1 MLRFALECDPVVR
14 VRDVEPND
22 ATVGQD
28 HFVLRDRWRTWETRQ
43 RGNQGALEVGL
54 RRSEARR
61 ARRQDLTELNDTGA
75 APRADRG
82 DATGEVRDRGQAPA
96 EAVIDGALEPWWL
109 EPASQVEKGAGRRR
123 HSQAVAPDDVD
134 GIERP
139 DAVNGHPAQSRLSR
153 DEHRDVQRR
162 SNSGQL
168 PHMAGG
174 IERHRGAGARGQP

>member
-1 MLRFALECDPVVR
+1 CVREPVESTGPRTQFTIPSPLHDLADPRASLRDVVVGERKDPPAHRDQHVALRLIAGPVGVTRVVGVAVALECDPVVR

-61 ARRQDLTELNDTGA
+61 ARRQDLAELNDTGA

-96 EAVIDGALEPWWL
+96 EAVIEGALEPWWL
-109 EPASQVEKGAGRRR
+109 EP
-123 HSQAVAPDDVD
+123 
-134 GIERP
+134 
-139 DAVNGHPAQSRLSR
+139 
-153 DEHRDVQRR
+153 
-162 SNSGQL
+162 
-168 PHMAGG
+168 
-174 IERHRGAGARGQP
+174 